1 MKFSTTA
8 SKGVT
13 MLTLIRIKDYGE
25 TVMGV
30 MFDTDKKLGTYYTLE
45 RKSKLVPVGLYD
57 LDLTYSPKFKKKLP
71 LVHNKSV
78 SERRGIRIH
87 AGNTVND
94 TEGCILIGNISSLTD
109 RRISES
115 NIAVNQLVNAMNG
128 KPVKL
133 SIRDVQS
140 NGRNIVTGQ
149 LEK

>member
-1 MKFSTTA
+1 
-8 SKGVT
+8 

-57 LDLTYSPKFKKKLP
+57 IDLTYSPKFKKKLP
-71 LVHNKSV
+71 LVHNMSV

>member
-1 MKFSTTA
+1 
-8 SKGVT
+8 

-57 LDLTYSPKFKKKLP
+57 LDITYSPKFKKKLP

>member
-1 MKFSTTA
+1 MTSKK
-8 SKGVT
+8 KGVT

-30 MFDTDKKLGTYYTLE
+30 MFDTDKKLGTYYTIE

>member
-1 MKFSTTA
+1 
-8 SKGVT
+8 

-45 RKSKLVPVGLYD
+45 RKSKLIPVGQYD
-57 LDLTYSPKFKKKLP
+57 IDITYSPKFKKKLP
-71 LVHNKSV
+71 LVHSKSV

-94 TEGCILIGNISSLTD
+94 TKGCILIGNIASLTD

-133 SIRDVQS
+133 CIRDVQS
-140 NGRNIVTGQ
+140 IGRNIITGQ
-149 LEK
+149 

>member
-1 MKFSTTA
+1 
-8 SKGVT
+8 

-45 RKSKLVPVGLYD
+45 RKSKLIPVGQYD
-57 LDLTYSPKFKKKLP
+57 IDITYSPKFKKKLP
-71 LVHNKSV
+71 LVHGKTV

-115 NIAVNQLVNAMNG
+115 NIAVNQLVSAMNG

-140 NGRNIVTGQ
+140 NGHNIATGQ

>member
-1 MKFSTTA
+1 
-8 SKGVT
+8 
-13 MLTLIRIKDYGE
+13 MLTLIRLKDYGE

-30 MFDTDKKLGTYYTLE
+30 MFDSDKKLGTYYTLE
-45 RKSKLVPVGLYD
+45 RKSKLIPVGQYNVD
-57 LDLTYSPKFKKKLP
+57 ITYSPKFKKKLP
-71 LVHNKSV
+71 LVYGKTV

-128 KPVKL
+128 KPAKL

-140 NGRNIVTGQ
+140 NGHNIVTGQ

>member
-1 MKFSTTA
+1 
-8 SKGVT
+8 
-13 MLTLIRIKDYGE
+13 MLTLIRIKDYDE
-25 TVMGV
+25 TVMGI
-30 MFDTDKKLGTYYTLE
+30 MFDTDNKLGTYYTLE
-45 RKSKLVPVGLYD
+45 RKSKLIPVGQYNVE
-57 LDLTYSPKFKKKLP
+57 LTYSPKFKKKLP
-71 LVHNKSV
+71 LVHSKSV

-87 AGNTVND
+87 VGNTVND

>member
-1 MKFSTTA
+1 
-8 SKGVT
+8 

-25 TVMGV
+25 TVMGI

-45 RKSKLVPVGLYD
+45 RKSKLIPVGQYNVE
-57 LDLTYSPKFKKKLP
+57 LTYSPKFKKKLP
-71 LVHNKSV
+71 LVHSKSV

>member
-1 MKFSTTA
+1 
-8 SKGVT
+8 

-45 RKSKLVPVGLYD
+45 RKSKLIPVGQYNVE
-57 LDLTYSPKFKKKLP
+57 LTYSPKFKKKLP
-71 LVHNKSV
+71 LVHSKSV

-94 TEGCILIGNISSLTD
+94 TEGCILIGNIASLTD
-109 RRISES
+109 RRITES

-140 NGRNIVTGQ
+140 NGRNIVTVQ
-149 LEK
+149 SEK

>member
-1 MKFSTTA
+1 
-8 SKGVT
+8 

-71 LVHNKSV
+71 LVHSKSV

-133 SIRDVQS
+133 SIRDVQR

>member
-1 MKFSTTA
+1 
-8 SKGVT
+8 

-57 LDLTYSPKFKKKLP
+57 IDLTYSPKFKKKLP

>member
-1 MKFSTTA
+1 
-8 SKGVT
+8 

-57 LDLTYSPKFKKKLP
+57 LDITYSPKFKKKLP

-128 KPVKL
+128 KTVKL

>member
-1 MKFSTTA
+1 
-8 SKGVT
+8 

-30 MFDTDKKLGTYYTLE
+30 MFDTDNKLGTYYTLE
-45 RKSKLVPVGLYD
+45 RKSKLIPVGLYD
-57 LDLTYSPKFKKKLP
+57 IDITYSPKFKKKLP
-71 LVHNKSV
+71 LVHGKTVSV
-78 SERRGIRIH
+78 RRGIRIH

-128 KPVKL
+128 KLVKL

>member
-1 MKFSTTA
+1 
-8 SKGVT
+8 

-57 LDLTYSPKFKKKLP
+57 LELTYSPKFKKKLP

>member
-1 MKFSTTA
+1 
-8 SKGVT
+8 
-13 MLTLIRIKDYGE
+13 
-25 TVMGV
+25 MGV

-45 RKSKLVPVGLYD
+45 RKSKLIPVGQYNVE
-57 LDLTYSPKFKKKLP
+57 LTYSPKFKKKLP
-71 LVHNKSV
+71 LVHSKSV

-94 TEGCILIGNISSLTD
+94 TEGCILIGNIASLTD

-140 NGRNIVTGQ
+140 NGRNIVTVQ
-149 LEK
+149 SEK

>member
-1 MKFSTTA
+1 
-8 SKGVT
+8 

-45 RKSKLVPVGLYD
+45 RKSKLIPVGLYD
-57 LDLTYSPKFKKKLP
+57 LDITYSPKFKKKLP